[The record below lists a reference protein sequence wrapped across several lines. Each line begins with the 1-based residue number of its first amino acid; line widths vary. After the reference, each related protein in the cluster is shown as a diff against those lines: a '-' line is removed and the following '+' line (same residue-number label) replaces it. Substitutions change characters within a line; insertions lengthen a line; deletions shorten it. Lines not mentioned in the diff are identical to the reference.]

1 MNKGLSDELKEAFP
15 NTKNLSLSEAA
26 GATQVF
32 IHKPADCQSCS
43 LIPPSA
49 EIPSP
54 FWLSGF
60 TSGEGSFRIKLY
72 KSSSLEKLAGLN
84 FSISQHIKDEPLMRS
99 LVSYFGC
106 GRYTAR
112 SNKPLGEYECTKLSD
127 INEKIIPFFIK
138 HPIVGIKSLDFTDLC
153 KAADIIKAKGH
164 LTKEGL
170 DQIRAIKSGMN
181 TGRGQ

>member
-32 IHKPADCQSCS
+32 ILKPADCQSCS

-60 TSGEGSFRIKLY
+60 TSGQGSFRIKLY
-72 KSSSLEKLAGLN
+72 KSSSLPPAA
-84 FSISQHIKDEPLMRS
+84 
-99 LVSYFGC
+99 FGW
-106 GRYTAR
+106 
-112 SNKPLGEYECTKLSD
+112 
-127 INEKIIPFFIK
+127 
-138 HPIVGIKSLDFTDLC
+138 
-153 KAADIIKAKGH
+153 
-164 LTKEGL
+164 
-170 DQIRAIKSGMN
+170 RAP
-181 TGRGQ
+181 

>member
-15 NTKNLSLSEAA
+15 NTINFPLSEAA
-26 GATQVF
+26 AQVF
-32 IHKPADCQSCS
+32 ISNPGDCESC
-43 LIPPSA
+43 LVVPSA

-54 FWLSGF
+54 YWLSGF

-84 FSISQHIKDEPLMRS
+84 FSISQHIKDESLMRS

-106 GRYTAR
+106 GRNTAR

-127 INEKIIPFFIK
+127 INDP
-138 HPIVGIKSLDFTDLC
+138 P
-153 KAADIIKAKGH
+153 
-164 LTKEGL
+164 KEGAASFNQL
-170 DQIRAIKSGMN
+170 V
-181 TGRGQ
+181 